1 VTLSS
6 PDHIALIT
14 HALFNISVPRT
25 ELPEDWTYNDE
36 SWVDTKGTRIEGELD
51 VEITQYFLGSRSSR

>member
-1 VTLSS
+1 MTLSS

-36 SWVDTKGTRIEGELD
+36 SWVDAEGNKIEGELD
-51 VEITQYFLGSRSSR
+51 VEVIQYT